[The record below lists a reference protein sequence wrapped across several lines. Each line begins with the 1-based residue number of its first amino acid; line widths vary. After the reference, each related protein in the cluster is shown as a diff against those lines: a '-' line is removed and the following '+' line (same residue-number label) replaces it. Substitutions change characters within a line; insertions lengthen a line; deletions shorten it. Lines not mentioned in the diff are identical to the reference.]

1 MMKTCRE
8 RSKSIKTTSHTT
20 YSHIPPFSTH
30 TLTIVGLGDVGWI
43 LEAAEDMMIYFCEPV
58 ADPGVFGVVG
68 VRTRDVP
75 APADILSKGKQK

>member
-1 MMKTCRE
+1 M
-8 RSKSIKTTSHTT
+8 
-20 YSHIPPFSTH
+20 
-30 TLTIVGLGDVGWI
+30 TIVGLGDAGCI

>member
-1 MMKTCRE
+1 MMQTCRK
-8 RSKSIKTTSHTT
+8 KSTSI
-20 YSHIPPFSTH
+20 SRAL
-30 TLTIVGLGDVGWI
+30 TLTIVGLGDAGCI

>member
-1 MMKTCRE
+1 MVKTCRE
-8 RSKSIKTTSHTT
+8 KSKSIKTTNNTT
-20 YSHIPPFSTH
+20 YSLIPLSTL
-30 TLTIVGLGDVGWI
+30 TLTIVGLGDAGCI

-75 APADILSKGKQK
+75 APADILSTGKQK